1 MRKSKCIR
9 LFALILTVAMM
20 CTAMSMA
27 VFAEPGDEG
36 NGQTTTVEYYDENG
50 CVRSRSCIVVTD
62 TPDENGEIV
71 LTSGWY
77 VVGNDSYS
85 VFTNRVR
92 IDGDV
97 HLISR
102 TNNATNLSQGIR
114 VASGNSLSIYAAVG
128 YSGNLMRT
136 PAQNIE
142 LEPGVAVFG
151 GNADEDNGD
160 ITVYGGTVIVIG
172 YMNTPIGKGNN
183 ANGTSCGS
191 VRVVSGNLLA
201 ENGLIKLGEGERV
214 SYNPGIVGNIE
225 KDRETYTIC
234 TNHEDSGDDGICDL
248 CKAPLKCNVTFD
260 TQGGSAIEAQDVD
273 FNGTVE
279 KPADPEKNGA
289 TFAGWYC
296 DGEPYDFRNLVR
308 SDKTIVAKW
317 KEGKVARAQS
327 ATVIY
332 EGGLKLRFTLKF
344 SELLLDDANAYV
356 TFTKNG
362 EELKTY
368 PLAGATDENGVAQF
382 AFPIEAPDWM
392 DEVQVAVYD
401 GEGNKV
407 VFRNA
412 NEEEYQNDV
421 LAYSVYQHCLDADS
435 YSENYRALV
444 ENGLYYYCANAQKYF
459 DHNAEALGDLN
470 ITPPSVTV
478 VDSYK
483 MSTSGSRPSWLT
495 STSLRVNFLDNNTL
509 RATFVLSEA
518 DISNYSFLLK
528 DSEGNPVTT
537 SAKRLGKGKYA
548 LDAEDISAA
557 NLTNAYTFTITN
569 NSTQESYTITASC
582 MSYAIMSMQ
591 KGTTQEMKDLGQAFY
606 LYGLYADAY
615 FSGQ

>member
-1 MRKSKCIR
+1 MRKTKCIR

-62 TPDENGEIV
+62 TPDETGEIV
-71 LTSGWY
+71 LEDGWY
-77 VVGNDSYS
+77 QIHDLNSIM
-85 VFTNRVR
+85 NR
-92 IDGDV
+92 IHILGDV
-97 HLISR
+97 HLVV
-102 TNNATNLSQGIR
+102 NNGYSDCAILKGIR
-114 VASGNSLSIYAAVG
+114 VSSGNSLSVYSAVDNK
-128 YSGNLMRT
+128 SKLVRS
-136 PAQNIE
+136 
-142 LEPGVAVFG
+142 PGLDFDSDIAIIG
-151 GNADEDNGD
+151 GDADEDNGD
-160 ITVYGGTVIVIG
+160 IFIYGSEIVAIG
-172 YMNTPIGKGNN
+172 YGHPTIGKGRN
-183 ANGTSCGS
+183 ASGTSCGDIKI
-191 VRVVSGNLLA
+191 VGGNLQSQGGFI
-201 ENGLIKLGEGERV
+201 NLGSSGKV
-214 SYNPGIVGNIE
+214 TCSPGITPY
-225 KDRETYTIC
+225 KDDYSETYTVC
-234 TNHEDSGDDGICDL
+234 DNHDDTTDNDGICDL
-248 CKAPLKCNVTFD
+248 CNAPLKCNVTFD
-260 TQGGSAIEAQDVD
+260 TQGGSAVDAQEVD

-279 KPADPEKNGA
+279 EPANPEKNGA

-317 KEGKVARAQS
+317 EDGKVARAQS

-392 DEVQVAVYD
+392 EEVKVAVYD

-412 NEEEYQNDV
+412 NEEEYQNDE
-421 LAYSVYQHCLDADS
+421 LAYSVYQHCLDADA
-435 YSENYRALV
+435 YSESYRALV

-459 DHNAEALGDLN
+459 DHNAAALGDLD

-478 VDSYK
+478 ADSYK

-509 RATFVLSEA
+509 RATFVLSE
-518 DISNYSFLLK
+518 DEISNYSFLLK

-548 LDAEDISAA
+548 LDAEGISAA

>member
-1 MRKSKCIR
+1 MRKTKCIR

-50 CVRSRSCIVVTD
+50 CVKSKSCIKVTD
-62 TPDENGEIV
+62 TPDENGEVV
-71 LTSGWY
+71 LEDGWY
-77 VVGNDSYS
+77 LVQGIDTILS
-85 VFTNRVR
+85 R
-92 IDGDV
+92 IHIVGDV
-97 HLISR
+97 HLVL
-102 TNNATNLSQGIR
+102 NNSKSFLKIPMGIR
-114 VASGNSLSIYAAVG
+114 VASGNSLTIYSVVDG
-128 YSGNLMRT
+128 DEGMGSYSGDLDSNLDSNCAILGGNEGEGNGNITICGVNLVIYRPGYTCVGMGAGADSSSCGTVRIINGELHT
-136 PAQNIE
+136 PASINLGSSSIVCS
-142 LEPGVAVFG
+142 PGVVGDSSGASICY
-151 GNADEDNGD
+151 NHDDTTDN
-160 ITVYGGTVIVIG
+160 
-172 YMNTPIGKGNN
+172 
-183 ANGTSCGS
+183 
-191 VRVVSGNLLA
+191 
-201 ENGLIKLGEGERV
+201 
-214 SYNPGIVGNIE
+214 
-225 KDRETYTIC
+225 
-234 TNHEDSGDDGICDL
+234 DGICDL

-317 KEGKVARAQS
+317 EDGKVARAQS

-392 DEVQVAVYD
+392 DEVKVAVYD

-412 NEEEYQNDV
+412 NEEEYQNDE
-421 LAYSVYQHCLDADS
+421 LAYSVYQHCRDADA
-435 YSENYRALV
+435 YSESYRALV

-459 DHNAEALGDLN
+459 DHNAAALGDLD

-478 VDSYK
+478 ADSYK

-509 RATFVLSEA
+509 RATFVLAED

-537 SAKRLGKGKYA
+537 SANRLGKGKYA
-548 LDAEDISAA
+548 LDAEGISAA